1 MDDNCPNVMIV
12 PPNEPVE
19 DIIEDYVAMLE
30 YNIKHGV
37 SVEEV
42 LLMFFEDINTW
53 TAKQMLIDNAK
64 QTLQD
69 LENLHKFENSLFEEI
84 DDED

>member
-37 SVEEV
+37 SVEEI